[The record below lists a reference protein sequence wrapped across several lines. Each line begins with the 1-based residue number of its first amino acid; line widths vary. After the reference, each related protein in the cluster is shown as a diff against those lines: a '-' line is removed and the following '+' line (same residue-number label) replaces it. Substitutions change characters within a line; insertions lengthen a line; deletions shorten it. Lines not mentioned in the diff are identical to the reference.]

1 MFRSGLPPGLAQFRG
16 SASDGRQR
24 CTAYT
29 KILEIYCI
37 GKYIQYVYIAHLTV
51 MEQECT
57 YTEILF
63 TEVKLLQRVNNL
75 GRNVEKDLVRD
86 LGREDN

>member
-1 MFRSGLPPGLAQFRG
+1 
-16 SASDGRQR
+16 
-24 CTAYT
+24 
-29 KILEIYCI
+29 
-37 GKYIQYVYIAHLTV
+37 